1 MAKETKTADVRDEL
15 PKTTSPLRAV
25 RLKCL
30 DCTCNSPKEVEL
42 CPIRACPLWAFR
54 FGRNPY
60 RKPQSEERRAQAA
73 ERMAKFN
80 ASRAKISAEE
90 QDG

>member
-1 MAKETKTADVRDEL
+1 MAKAKKTIDVRDEL
-15 PKTTSPLRAV
+15 PKTTSPIRAV

-30 DCTCNSPKEVEL
+30 DCTCNSPKEVEA
-42 CPIRACPLWAFR
+42 CPIKTCPLWAFR

-60 RKPQSEERRAQAA
+60 RKPVSEERRAAA
-73 ERMAKFN
+73 SERMRKLQAQKK
-80 ASRAKISAEE
+80 SEE

>member
-1 MAKETKTADVRDEL
+1 MAKARKTIDVRDEL
-15 PKTTSPLRAV
+15 PKTTSPIRAV

-30 DCTCNSPKEVEL
+30 DCTCNSPKAVEA
-42 CPIRACPLWAFR
+42 CPIKACPLWAFR

-60 RKPQSEERRAQAA
+60 RKPVSEERRAAAA
-73 ERMAKFN
+73 ERMRKLQAQKK
-80 ASRAKISAEE
+80 SEG

>member
-1 MAKETKTADVRDEL
+1 MAKAKTTIDVRDEL
-15 PKTTSPLRAV
+15 PKTTSPIRAV

-30 DCTCNSPKEVEL
+30 DCTCNSPKEVEA
-42 CPIRACPLWAFR
+42 CPIKACPLWAFR

-60 RKPQSEERRAQAA
+60 RKPVSEERRAAAA
-73 ERMAKFN
+73 ERMRKLQAQKK
-80 ASRAKISAEE
+80 SEE

>member
-1 MAKETKTADVRDEL
+1 MTKETKTQDVRDEL
-15 PKTTSPLRAV
+15 PKTTSPIRAI
-25 RLKCL
+25 RNKCL
-30 DCTCNSPKEVEL
+30 DCTCNSPKEVEA
-42 CPIRACPLWAFR
+42 CPIKACPLWAFR

-73 ERMAKFN
+73 ERMRILQAK
-80 ASRAKISAEE
+80 KKAEA

>member
-1 MAKETKTADVRDEL
+1 MAKTKEAKVEDVRDEL

-30 DCTCNSPKEVEL
+30 DCTCNSPKEVEA
-42 CPIRACPLWAFR
+42 CPIKACPLWAFR

-60 RKPQSEERRAQAA
+60 RKPQSAERRAAA
-73 ERMAKFN
+73 SERMKLLQAK
-80 ASRAKISAEE
+80 KKAEE

>member
-1 MAKETKTADVRDEL
+1 MAKAKKTIDVRDEL
-15 PKTTSPLRAV
+15 PKTTSPIRAV

-30 DCTCNSPKEVEL
+30 DCTCNSPKEVEA
-42 CPIRACPLWAFR
+42 CPIKACPLWAFR

-60 RKPQSEERRAQAA
+60 RKPVSEERRAAAA
-73 ERMAKFN
+73 ERMRKLQAQKK
-80 ASRAKISAEE
+80 SEE

>member
-1 MAKETKTADVRDEL
+1 MAKETKTQDVRDEL
-15 PKTTSPLRAV
+15 PKTTSPIRAI
-25 RLKCL
+25 RNKCL
-30 DCTCNSPKEVEL
+30 DCTCNSPKEVEA
-42 CPIRACPLWAFR
+42 CPIKACPLWAFR

-73 ERMAKFN
+73 ERMRILQAK
-80 ASRAKISAEE
+80 KKAEA

>member
-1 MAKETKTADVRDEL
+1 MAKAKKTIDVRDEL
-15 PKTTSPLRAV
+15 PKTTSPIRAV

-30 DCTCNSPKEVEL
+30 DCTCNSPKEVEA
-42 CPIRACPLWAFR
+42 CPIKACPLWAFR

-60 RKPQSEERRAQAA
+60 RKPVSEERRAAAA
-73 ERMAKFN
+73 ERMRKLQAQK
-80 ASRAKISAEE
+80 KTEE

>member
-1 MAKETKTADVRDEL
+1 MAKVKKTIDVRDEL
-15 PKTTSPLRAV
+15 PKTTSPIRAV

-30 DCTCNSPKEVEL
+30 DCTCNSPKEVEA
-42 CPIRACPLWAFR
+42 CPIKACPLWAFR

-60 RKPQSEERRAQAA
+60 RKPVSEERRAAAA
-73 ERMAKFN
+73 ERMRKLQAQKK
-80 ASRAKISAEE
+80 SEE

>member
-1 MAKETKTADVRDEL
+1 MAKAKKTIDVRDEL
-15 PKTTSPLRAV
+15 PKTTSPIRAV

-30 DCTCNSPKEVEL
+30 DCTCNSPKEVEA
-42 CPIRACPLWAFR
+42 CPIKACPLWAFR

-60 RKPQSEERRAQAA
+60 RKPVSEERRAAAA
-73 ERMAKFN
+73 ERMRKLQAQKK
-80 ASRAKISAEE
+80 SEG